1 MKSYISLKA
10 TFAIAVAIALGLNI
24 PSAATASE
32 LSLHMAPIQIS
43 ADYKSDVRAYKAQLS
58 KLAAAE
64 AEILNGWASVS
75 GENYTTDQVM
85 YSKLKVLLPKIT
97 KFVSRIEAIRPKNS
111 KIYKAHAGY
120 IEGWNLQFQGFTMTM
135 SALETQDYAKVT
147 SANGFLAKGRAKI
160 AAFART
166 LNAL

>member
-1 MKSYISLKA
+1 MKPKLSIKTPTTVVLA
-10 TFAIAVAIALGLNI
+10 HALAMGI
-24 PSAATASE
+24 TATATARE
-32 LSLHMAPIQIS
+32 LSPQMSIQIK
-43 ADYKSDVRAYKAQLS
+43 ADYKSDVKAYKAQLS

-85 YSKLKVLLPKIT
+85 YAKLKVLLPKIT
-97 KFVSRIEAIRPKNS
+97 KFVARIEAIRPKNS
-111 KIYKAHAGY
+111 KIYKAHTGY
-120 IEGWNLQFQGFTMTM
+120 IEGWNLQFQGFTMTL

-166 LNAL
+166 LNTL